1 MIIKQPVCHT
11 CEAQS
16 NMWLT
21 TALTSHYS
29 QTKTWLAIKQRK
41 DLLGLAVINILIT
54 VGSRVSSITIAHV
67 CIDAISTL
75 PMDTGMLRAFINVDF
90 TKLTIV
96 SGCTFTRVAICLW
109 STSCSI
115 FAGIP
120 KAIIDYCFTAC
131 TYKFRQKTKCNQV
144 KRTNS
149 TKNKV
154 PGFHNVWFQKYPP
167 FLPEGY
173 GLHPHLS
180 GRFVF
185 ATPPPTLCGRGMVT
199 FSGIAQSNI
208 KYGRCRQH
216 QVGWKMAFYSGWVKI
231 H

>member
-1 MIIKQPVCHT
+1 MKLNPTCDLQQLWHHIIHKPRHDWPLNR
-11 CEAQS
+11 E
-16 NMWLT
+16 L
-21 TALTSHYS
+21 
-29 QTKTWLAIKQRK
+29 K

-75 PMDTGMLRAFINVDF
+75 PMDTGMLSAFIDVDF

-96 SGCTFTRVAICLW
+96 SRCTFTRVAICLW

-120 KAIIDYCFTAC
+120 KAIINYCFTAC
-131 TYKFRQKTKCNQV
+131 TYKFRQKIKYNQI

-154 PGFHNVWFQKYPP
+154 SGFHNVWFQKYPP
-167 FLPEGY
+167 FPPEGF
-173 GLHPHLS
+173 GLRPHLS

-185 ATPPPTLCGRGMVT
+185 ATPPQTLCGRGMVT
-199 FSGIAQSNI
+199 FLELHNPI
-208 KYGRCRQH
+208 
-216 QVGWKMAFYSGWVKI
+216 
-231 H
+231 